1 MAKFLDTSR
10 GYLRL
15 DFAHGR
21 PNNNAMHHLHSGMIY
36 EIRSMKSFAAF
47 RIILVIFG
55 APDCVLWRSV
65 KEFFRTFSR
74 IAVML
79 MSDKEA

>member
-47 RIILVIFG
+47 RIILVILG
-55 APDCVLWRSV
+55 APDCFV
-65 KEFFRTFSR
+65 
-74 IAVML
+74 AVGEGIFQDIL
-79 MSDKEA
+79 AHCSHANE